1 MGVCDEMSG
10 RILRAASPVIRVT
23 AAIALGRNPRS
34 GLAVQLFLRGP
45 GRGLRRHPRGHGRPS
60 RAPLGDCY
68 GGVLSHAPLH
78 CYALEQAEAAGVID
92 VESIYL
98 AGRRLYI
105 FVGGEINEFA
115 SAPAVEWGYPTVRLI
130 VNTGI
135 GEKMK
140 EYARLWP
147 GRVRS
152 EWLPPWPYVCDPTDS
167 DADCLV
173 KKLPMNV
180 NAILDH
186 VEGYDSLYLRAGTGE
201 GRTAIRGWAG
211 WTRLW
216 PETAEEQ
223 DKSDRSTGQRDTP
236 SVSFDVSDVDTTNFP
251 EFDCS
256 FVNLGESCGYWE
268 RSAATG
274 VNGIVGVW
282 IEGNDVY
289 VQLKKDPEDPATF
302 EAEKATILGRKR
314 PEDRMVIIP
323 VKYSLQE
330 LWKWGVILD
339 RFAKS
344 PGNTI
349 GITGAKLR
357 TMIYGGTYPA
367 EVGLYRDVGTGE
379 WIEGGGVKE
388 YSLIRETVGVGVLD
402 AYQVKGCSTCSST
415 SARYTR
421 RRRWCHYP
429 IQAGV

>member
-1 MGVCDEMSG
+1 M
-10 RILRAASPVIRVT
+10 
-23 AAIALGRNPRS
+23 
-34 GLAVQLFLRGP
+34 
-45 GRGLRRHPRGHGRPS
+45 
-60 RAPLGDCY
+60 
-68 GGVLSHAPLH
+68 
-78 CYALEQAEAAGVID
+78 
-92 VESIYL
+92 ESIYL

-402 AYQVKGCSTCSST
+402 AYQVKDALPVLLPQLGIPVDAVGVITQYKQEYEYERPASDTSSDSNRNST
-415 SARYTR
+415 SGQTESRVQNTAILDVTQPDPLDTDDLSAPLPGDQGSGFGWWIWLVVGGGAVVALVSVGVGWSRLR
-421 RRRWCHYP
+421 RR
-429 IQAGV
+429 A